1 MTSAKSTVL
10 FVDDDPRSGE
20 LFARF
25 ARREPFAVEVFRDP
39 RQTLA
44 RLGQDPAP
52 ALVISDLKMP
62 GMSGIELLQAVRARH
77 PRLPFI
83 LITGYSTMDD
93 AIEALRLGATDFIK
107 KPFEMDELLELTRE
121 QLDRSPRRSGPTRRY
136 GGMLGDSAAI
146 RAVYKV
152 IEKIHDVRV
161 NVMIEGESGTG
172 KELAA
177 RAVHELSD
185 FADKPFVVIDCGA
198 ITGSLLESELF
209 GHEKGAFTGAH
220 QTKRGLLEMASGGTL
235 FLDEI
240 GNISDAMQTK
250 LLRVV
255 QEQQVTR
262 VGGVQP
268 IDIDVRFVVASN
280 RDLAQMV
287 EDGQFRHDL
296 YHRLNVVKLC
306 MPPLRERREDIPDLV
321 RHFVREFAER
331 YHRDVDGFDEASMA
345 LLMAYDWPGNV
356 RELKNLI
363 ERHVALAEQPVLHIE
378 RMPGGAALRPLA
390 ESTPRPAAASLA
402 AQRVHATPDALA
414 GARGAE
420 LPEEMPIDADHPT
433 LEELERRYILK
444 TLRRLGGNREQTA
457 RALGINKSTL
467 WRKLQ
472 TFGEG

>member
-1 MTSAKSTVL
+1 MSLKKQRII
-10 FVDDDPRSGE
+10 FVDDDPRAGE
-20 LFARF
+20 LFSRF
-25 ARREPFAVEVFRDP
+25 ARSEAFDVEVFRSP
-39 RQTLA
+39 QTA
-44 RLGQDPAP
+44 LGVIEQRPAP

-62 GMSGIELLQAVRARH
+62 GMSGIELLQAVRAHH
-77 PRLPFI
+77 PKLPFI

-107 KPFEMDELLELTRE
+107 KPFDMDELLKLVRE
-121 QLDRSPRRSGPTRRY
+121 HLDRTPKPAQTTQRY
-136 GGMLGDSAAI
+136 GGMLGNSAPV
-146 RAVYKV
+146 RAVYKI

-177 RAVHELSD
+177 RAVHNLSD

-220 QTKRGLLEMASGGTL
+220 QTKRGLLEVATGGTL

-262 VGGVQP
+262 VGGITP

-280 RDLAQMV
+280 RELSALV
-287 EDGQFRHDL
+287 ELGQFRHDL
-296 YHRLNVVKLC
+296 YHRLNVVKLR

-321 RHFVREFAER
+321 QHFLHEFAER
-331 YHRDVDGFDEASMA
+331 YHRDVTGFDAASMQ
-345 LLMAYDWPGNV
+345 LLLDAAWPGNV

-363 ERHVALAEQPVLHIE
+363 ERHVALAEQPLLHID
-378 RMPGGAALRPLA
+378 PIAQQ
-390 ESTPRPAAASLA
+390 A
-402 AQRVHATPDALA
+402 AQISSGTTEIP
-414 GARGAE
+414 
-420 LPEEMPIDADHPT
+420 LPEAHFPKDDFNVQCIDADSPT

-444 TLRRLGGNREQTA
+444 TLHRLEGNRENT
-457 RALGINKSTL
+457 
-467 WRKLQ
+467 
-472 TFGEG
+472 

>member
-1 MTSAKSTVL
+1 MNTPKPTVL
-10 FVDDDPRSGE
+10 FVDDDPRAGD
-20 LFARF
+20 LFRRF
-25 ARREPFAVEVFRDP
+25 ARHENYMVEVFRHPQNLLDHLQQ
-39 RQTLA
+39 R
-44 RLGQDPAP
+44 PAP
-52 ALVISDLKMP
+52 AIVISDLKMP
-62 GMSGIELLQAVRARH
+62 DMSGIELLQAVRTRY
-77 PRLPFI
+77 PKLPFI

-107 KPFEMDELLELTRE
+107 KPFEMEDLLALVRE
-121 QLDRSPRRSGPTRRY
+121 QLDRNPKPAAPTLRY

-161 NVMIEGESGTG
+161 NIMIEGESGTG

-177 RAVHELSD
+177 RAVHNLSD

-220 QTKRGLLEMASGGTL
+220 QTKRGLLEVASGGTL

-262 VGGVQP
+262 VGGITP

-280 RDLAQMV
+280 RELSTLV
-287 EDGQFRHDL
+287 ELGQFRHDL
-296 YHRLNVVKLC
+296 YHRLNVVKLR
-306 MPPLRERREDIPDLV
+306 MPPLRERREDIPPLLQ
-321 RHFVREFAER
+321 HFLREFAER
-331 YHRDVDGFDEASMA
+331 YHRDVTGFDEIS
-345 LLMAYDWPGNV
+345 LQRLIAYDWPGNV

-363 ERHVALAEQPVLHIE
+363 ERHVALAEQPTLHIE
-378 RMPGGAALRPLA
+378 PG
-390 ESTPRPAAASLA
+390 STPHERSHPQITPPPEAQLNPAD
-402 AQRVHATPDALA
+402 Q
-414 GARGAE
+414 GC
-420 LPEEMPIDADHPT
+420 IDRDNPS

-444 TLRRLGGNREQTA
+444 TLQRFEGNREHTA
-457 RALGINKSTL
+457 RSLGINKSTL

-472 TFGEG
+472 TFGAA